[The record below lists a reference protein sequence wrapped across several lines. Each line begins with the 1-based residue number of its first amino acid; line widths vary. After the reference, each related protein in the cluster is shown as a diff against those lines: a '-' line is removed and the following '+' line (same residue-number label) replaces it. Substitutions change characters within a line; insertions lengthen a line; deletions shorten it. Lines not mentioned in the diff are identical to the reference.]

1 MHNMTGFLGAAVGVA
16 IAVVIWVVVVS
27 LRKERSGDAPQF
39 DERQLAARARAYS
52 SAFFTLLG
60 YLAVVA
66 VLDSV
71 AEVHWCDLYT
81 ACFLGMMLALDVFAV
96 AAIRSDAY
104 FGIHERPVASIVLF
118 AFVAVLNLGVAIARF
133 AAGEPLE
140 TDRLAEA
147 LAISH
152 AEAAEQCV
160 LLQQRLAESDLP
172 LELRRLENSWQLCTI
187 AGYDTVIRTALE
199 LRSNTPLSNAAMEV
213 LAVVAYNQPVTRSF
227 IEQVRGVDS
236 SSVVASLEEKGLIE
250 EAGRMELPGRPV
262 AFRTTAAFLRCF
274 GLSDLS
280 ELPELQPPEEA
291 EETEEEEQLGFDDL
305 TPEEEK

>member
-1 MHNMTGFLGAAVGVA
+1 MNLTDSQKKIFA
-16 IAVVIWVVVVS
+16 I
-27 LRKERSGDAPQF
+27 L
-39 DERQLAARARAYS
+39 
-52 SAFFTLLG
+52 
-60 YLAVVA
+60 
-66 VLDSV
+66 
-71 AEVHWCDLYT
+71 
-81 ACFLGMMLALDVFAV
+81 
-96 AAIRSDAY
+96 
-104 FGIHERPVASIVLF
+104 
-118 AFVAVLNLGVAIARF
+118 F

-213 LAVVAYNQPVTRSF
+213 LAVVAYNQPVTR
-227 IEQVRGVDS
+227 R

>member
-1 MHNMTGFLGAAVGVA
+1 MNLTDDQKKIFA
-16 IAVVIWVVVVS
+16 I
-27 LRKERSGDAPQF
+27 L
-39 DERQLAARARAYS
+39 
-52 SAFFTLLG
+52 
-60 YLAVVA
+60 
-66 VLDSV
+66 
-71 AEVHWCDLYT
+71 
-81 ACFLGMMLALDVFAV
+81 
-96 AAIRSDAY
+96 
-104 FGIHERPVASIVLF
+104 
-118 AFVAVLNLGVAIARF
+118 F

-147 LAISH
+147 LAVSH

-172 LELRRLENSWQLCTI
+172 LELRRLENSWQLCTVT
-187 AGYDTVIRTALE
+187 GYDTVIRTALE

-213 LAVVAYNQPVTRSF
+213 LAVIAYNQPVTRSF

-280 ELPELQPPEEA
+280 ELPDLQPSA
-291 EETEEEEQLGFDDL
+291 DTEDTAKEEQLGFDDL
-305 TPEEEK
+305 TPPEEAP

>member
-1 MHNMTGFLGAAVGVA
+1 MPITQRNK
-16 IAVVIWVVVVS
+16 I
-27 LRKERSGDAPQF
+27 
-39 DERQLAARARAYS
+39 
-52 SAFFTLLG
+52 
-60 YLAVVA
+60 
-66 VLDSV
+66 
-71 AEVHWCDLYT
+71 
-81 ACFLGMMLALDVFAV
+81 GMLEAM
-96 AAIRSDAY
+96 
-104 FGIHERPVASIVLF
+104 LF
-118 AFVAVLNLGVAIARF
+118 ANA
-133 AAGEPLE
+133 EPVE

-147 LAISH
+147 MRADP
-152 AEAAEQCV
+152 AEV
-160 LLQQRLAESDLP
+160 LTLLEKLQKRYDETESGLMLLHFDGDRWQMATRPYYGEVVKRILDT
-172 LELRRLENSWQLCTI
+172 RRN
-187 AGYDTVIRTALE
+187 A
-199 LRSNTPLSNAAMEV
+199 PLSPAALEV
-213 LAVVAYNQPVTRSF
+213 LAVIAYKQPVPRSF

>member
-1 MHNMTGFLGAAVGVA
+1 MNLTDSQKKIFA
-16 IAVVIWVVVVS
+16 I
-27 LRKERSGDAPQF
+27 L
-39 DERQLAARARAYS
+39 
-52 SAFFTLLG
+52 
-60 YLAVVA
+60 
-66 VLDSV
+66 
-71 AEVHWCDLYT
+71 
-81 ACFLGMMLALDVFAV
+81 
-96 AAIRSDAY
+96 
-104 FGIHERPVASIVLF
+104 
-118 AFVAVLNLGVAIARF
+118 F

-236 SSVVASLEEKGLIE
+236 SSTVTKLLDKGLIE
-250 EAGRMELPGRPV
+250 EAGRLDLPGKPV
-262 AFRTTAAFLRCF
+262 AFQVTDTFLRVF
-274 GLSDLS
+274 GLGSLADLPPLHGEAAES
-280 ELPELQPPEEA
+280 AEPEISKILSKDIGLILVAAPTSFP
-291 EETEEEEQLGFDDL
+291 
-305 TPEEEK
+305 

>member
-1 MHNMTGFLGAAVGVA
+1 MNLTDFQKKIFA
-16 IAVVIWVVVVS
+16 I
-27 LRKERSGDAPQF
+27 L
-39 DERQLAARARAYS
+39 
-52 SAFFTLLG
+52 
-60 YLAVVA
+60 
-66 VLDSV
+66 
-71 AEVHWCDLYT
+71 
-81 ACFLGMMLALDVFAV
+81 
-96 AAIRSDAY
+96 
-104 FGIHERPVASIVLF
+104 
-118 AFVAVLNLGVAIARF
+118 F

-187 AGYDTVIRTALE
+187 AGYDAVIRTALE

-280 ELPELQPPEEA
+280 ELPELQPPGGGRGDRRGRTA
-291 EETEEEEQLGFDDL
+291 GL
-305 TPEEEK
+305 